1 MDKDKLAQGV
11 KKFFSGDGKI
21 RLIVILGL
29 LGMALILLSQF
40 FDGGSGKTKEVD
52 TATAQFTSE
61 EYIAELEGKL
71 TALITGID
79 GVGEARVMVTLESGV
94 EYIYAQEEK
103 RNTDTTLEGGTTEVS
118 GKVYEKENVEQKYI
132 LVDQNGKKQPLL
144 QTELQPKIQG
154 VVIVCEGAD
163 NVRVEQ
169 SLTNVVT
176 TALNIPS
183 TRVCVVKINTQ
194 RMQEEAQ

>member
-1 MDKDKLAQGV
+1 MDQDKLAQGV

-103 RNTDTTLEGGTTEVS
+103 RNTDTTREGGTTEVS
-118 GKVYEKENVEQKYI
+118 CKVYEKENVEQKYI

>member
-1 MDKDKLAQGV
+1 MDQDKLAQGV

-103 RNTDTTLEGGTTEVS
+103 RNTDTTREGGTTEVS